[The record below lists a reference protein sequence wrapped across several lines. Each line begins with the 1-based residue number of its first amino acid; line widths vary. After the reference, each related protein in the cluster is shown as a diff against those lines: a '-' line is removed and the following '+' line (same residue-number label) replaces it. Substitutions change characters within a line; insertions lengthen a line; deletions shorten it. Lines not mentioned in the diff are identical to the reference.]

1 MIEVVL
7 TGGGSGLA
15 DEILSSLTPIEADF
29 RVRLVDTLESA
40 GEARRFQGRT
50 VLVELDTEAEFESA
64 DLVIDLDGSY
74 SGDCERFRPQ
84 LPMVSLV
91 QRLFS
96 ALPIDAIQAIHGV
109 LREPAV
115 SVLGGVDAL
124 AGQVTQLF
132 NGRDPDVMPFG
143 GTLAF
148 NSRILDDAQLCEEL
162 SEIPQLATASLSI
175 ERVQSDAFYTVVA
188 SLWIQTPMGQQI
200 LQLAN
205 ASYDAGIGL
214 APDSGRV
221 EPDAP
226 MRVMARSAA
235 SGWVHLL
242 VSADLE
248 RTLWAHDVRDA
259 VLRRLD
265 RVL

>member
-15 DEILSSLTPIEADF
+15 DEILESLAPIEADF
-29 RVRLVDTLESA
+29 RIRLVDTLESA

-50 VLVELDTEAEFESA
+50 VLVELDTEAGFEDA
-64 DLVIDLDGSY
+64 DLVVDLDGSY
-74 SGDCERFRPQ
+74 SGEVERFRPQ
-84 LPMVSLV
+84 LPMVSLA

-96 ALPIDAIQAIHGV
+96 DIPIDAIASIQGV
-109 LREPAV
+109 LREPVV
-115 SVLGGVDAL
+115 SVQGGVDAL

-132 NGRDPDVMPFG
+132 NGRDPESAPFG

-148 NSRILDDAQLCEEL
+148 NSRVLDDAQLCEQL
-162 SEIPQLATASLSI
+162 ADIPQLANANLSI

-188 SLWIQTPMGQQI
+188 SLWIQTAHAQAM

-205 ASYDAGIGL
+205 APYQAGIGL

-221 EPDAP
+221 DADAP
-226 MRVMARSAA
+226 MRIMTRLA
-235 SGWVHLL
+235 SPGWVHML